1 VHTPGDKLRLLR
13 ESLGFTL
20 RDVEAASERIGLQHG
35 RVEYII
41 PFSRLFGI
49 ETHGVVPNIYRI
61 YSLSAIYR
69 TDPHEIINWYGINFE
84 HRIADSRL
92 GHAPLTHKIETNDN
106 SSGVPIPKLDPS
118 FAPETTVNLGML
130 VQRWGT
136 VPLKYLETLANQN
149 FTYGYVGTKDYTMYP
164 LILPGTFLQ
173 IDESR
178 CEAVEGGWR
187 SEYERPIF
195 FVETRYEGFRV
206 GWCSVDG
213 CNLTI
218 QPHPLSPTPMKSYRC
233 PQDAEIIGQ
242 VVAIG
247 MRLLDWKQP
256 TLELNRKARKAQV

>member
-20 RDVEAASERIGLQHG
+20 RDVEAASERIALEHG
-35 RVEYII
+35 RVEFII
-41 PFSRLFGI
+41 PYTRLFGI
-49 ETHGVVPNIYRI
+49 EMHGVVPNIYRI

-69 TDPHEIINWYGINFE
+69 TDSQEIMSWYGVDFKHTIAE
-84 HRIADSRL
+84 SRI
-92 GHAPLTHKIETNDN
+92 GGAPLTHRVETNHD
-106 SSGVPIPKLDPS
+106 SSKVKIPELDPS
-118 FAPETTVNLGML
+118 FAPETTVNLGLL

-136 VPLKYLETLANQN
+136 VPLMYLEAFGNQN

-164 LILPGTFLQ
+164 LLLPGTFLQ

-178 CEAVEGGWR
+178 CETAAGGWR

-206 GWCSVDG
+206 GWCSVYGDT
-213 CNLTI
+213 LTI
-218 QPHPLSPTPMKSYRC
+218 QPHPLSPTPMKNYRC

-256 TLELNRKARKAQV
+256 ALELNRRARKAQV